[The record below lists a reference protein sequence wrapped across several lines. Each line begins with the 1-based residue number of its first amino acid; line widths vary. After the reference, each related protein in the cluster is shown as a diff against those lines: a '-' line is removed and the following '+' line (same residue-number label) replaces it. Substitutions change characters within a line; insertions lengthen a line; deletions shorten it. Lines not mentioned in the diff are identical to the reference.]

1 MGETGGFDRQTAKA
15 GLRYT
20 TYLFIVLMYVV
31 VTLLHIEGR
40 LWFPDKTPREDC
52 SLPTAPREDCLP
64 PILAKYR
71 RESRARTDEGR
82 AIAYDDWMWIMPS
95 CGIGVVV
102 LFLALVSLAYY
113 YDDKDQRKLHNY
125 VEVHHQDADT
135 VEEEVGNVEKMREME
150 EARKAAAVR
159 SHHRRRR
166 PSLD

>member
-40 LWFPDKTPREDC
+40 LWFPDKTPRED
-52 SLPTAPREDCLP
+52 LP

-150 EARKAAAVR
+150 EARKAAAVC

-166 PSLD
+166 PPLD

>member
-40 LWFPDKTPREDC
+40 LWFPDKTPRED
-52 SLPTAPREDCLP
+52 LPEWADPEWA

>member
-40 LWFPDKTPREDC
+40 LWFPDKTPRVFDVTD
-52 SLPTAPREDCLP
+52 PMG

-125 VEVHHQDADT
+125 VEAHHQDADT

-159 SHHRRRR
+159 SHYRRRR
-166 PSLD
+166 TPLD

>member
-40 LWFPDKTPREDC
+40 LWFPDKTPRVFDGTD
-52 SLPTAPREDCLP
+52 PMG